1 MKTIIRNF
9 MFCINT
15 FQGSYLFECSGISGR
30 FRRFYRDFDT
40 D

>member
-9 MFCINT
+9 INVLIRFKVAT
-15 FQGSYLFECSGISGR
+15 FECSGISGR